1 MKCKLHFTKM
11 HGLGNDFVVIDGITQ
26 SFTPKKTLIK
36 KWGDRHRG
44 VGFDQ
49 LLLVE
54 KADYPQHDFKYRI
67 FNRDGSEV
75 EQCGNGARC
84 FAKFV
89 YLSGLSNKKSFKVET
104 EKGVLQLT
112 LLPDSQVEVV
122 FPPAVLDLDKIPFL
136 PKPGLAAPPGR
147 RQWVVVEGEKI
158 PVLCVNVGN
167 PHAVLWVEDITKAA
181 LETVGK
187 KIAQSEQFP
196 DGVNVGF
203 AQKKDH
209 QNLFLRVLERGVG
222 ETEACGSGACAAAL
236 AGILEKGMA
245 PEIAVHLSGGTLIIQ
260 AAPEKEIVMT
270 GPAEWIYEGYLN
282 DE

>member
-1 MKCKLHFTKM
+1 MECKLHFTKM

-26 SFTPKKTLIK
+26 NFIPKKTLIK

-104 EKGVLQLT
+104 AKGVLQLT
-112 LLPDSQVEVV
+112 LLPDNQVEVV

-136 PKPGLAAPPGR
+136 PRPGLIAPPGQ
-147 RQWVVVEGEKI
+147 RQWVVVDGKKI

-167 PHAVLWVEDITKAA
+167 PHAVLWVEDITQAPLA
-181 LETVGK
+181 TLGK

-203 AQKKDH
+203 AQKKDQ

-245 PEIAVHLSGGTLIIQ
+245 SEIAVHLPGGTLIIQ
-260 AAPEKEIVMT
+260 VAPEKEIVMT

-282 DE
+282 NE